1 MAIKSSFVST
11 VEQIVKLNDTNIQA
25 LTGLN
30 QIVRS
35 DLSEIEI
42 TVIDANDQPSTI
54 SLPTVGFLKSEI
66 ERINQNLKTLSSIES
81 KGAIVQPANNVYRK
95 IILADL
101 NKEPNTVGQLNAI
114 STFSTESNSFFD
126 ALLNPL
132 LNIEINLEGQIE
144 DDVRKV
150 LSRRYIIK
158 FEEDETGATTD
169 QAQTSINLFNEQFK
183 GRTDITITELETWI
197 LNTPGIVALKNGS
210 KINYDEQ
217 LFDLDP
223 NSLKYDGLFTILGTE
238 EDRTNRKL
246 WYLFDTLTYFDIA
259 TGEQKTLAVD
269 DQLIINTEFSSTRFK
284 IVEISTA
291 ASNIRVR
298 LTILEGFEP
307 VPVAI
312 TGGLKYYSPVVTSK
326 TVKISVSF
334 DEYNVVFVKPVN
346 TDNYL
351 VARDW
356 SNGTAFFT
364 NELRLSSSA
373 NTGENGTILTDYYIN
388 SVYDYGQ
395 VLQDLV
401 QSKIPLIYSLI
412 PNAPVLNVDNF
423 VVRQTNKNITD
434 TPDAEKLKQLHSQA
448 NSLRS
453 KLDQLNETLKQKRD
467 QLIKTRFKNAADK
480 TKVQNEI
487 SKLVGDQE
495 QTTRNL
501 QAVTNQIVSQDNLT
515 AEVAPE
521 YRVQGF
527 WSIPDPVSE
536 GKSRDQ
542 EVVQFLVNY
551 RFISESGQ
559 DNPTQSFTFTDNDGT
574 TVNASFSNWN
584 EFFTKLRKREFD
596 TTLQRYVWAKEDLS
610 NSDVINTNQLS
621 IPIIPNVRVEI
632 RIKSISEVGYPD
644 NIIESNWSDTI
655 TISFPTDLLPT
666 NSRQEQIAREAELD
680 NVRLTVQQDLNNQG
694 LDKHLAQSFV
704 SNDTFFAHNT
714 DNIAVTQ
721 NAGGAVITLTEK
733 LNQISNSENIEA
745 LKNIILQ
752 NSWSNFGSS
761 YSTAQYYRNAGR
773 IYLSGL
779 IRLELTFDNDTDNS
793 DLTKKYPDLI
803 VRSEL
808 PTQNVQY
815 ATICTLPT
823 GYRPDKIHSFVIATS
838 QGTDITGGNGAF
850 NYPWGRNQR
859 NNMALGFG
867 RIDIFPN
874 GIVRLVTGA
883 TGFVSLDN
891 VSFRAAT
898 DANTQTDN
906 LSTDALLQL
915 SRLTPGSTGLGV

>member
-11 VEQIVKLNDTNIQA
+11 VEQIVKLNDTNIQT

-42 TVIDANDQPSTI
+42 TVFNANDQPVTI
-54 SLPTVGFLKSEI
+54 SLPTVGFLKAEI

-81 KGAIVQPANNVYRK
+81 KGAIVQPANNVFRK

-101 NKEPNTVGQLNAI
+101 NKEPNTVGQLNAV
-114 STFSTESNSFFD
+114 STFSTQSNSFFD

-132 LNIEINLEGQIE
+132 LNVEINLEGQIE
-144 DDVRKV
+144 DDVREV

-158 FEEDETGATTD
+158 FDEDATGATTA

-183 GRTDITITELETWI
+183 GRTNITITELETWI
-197 LNTPGIVALKNGS
+197 LNTPGIVTLKNGS
-210 KINYDEQ
+210 KINFDEQ
-217 LFDLDP
+217 LFNLDP
-223 NSLKYDGLFTILGTE
+223 NSLKYDGLFTITGTE
-238 EDRTNRKL
+238 EDRVNRKL
-246 WYLFDTLTYFDIA
+246 WYFFDTLTYFDIA

-269 DQLIINTEFSSTRFK
+269 DQLIINTDFSSTRFK

-298 LTILEGFEP
+298 LIILEGFEP
-307 VPVAI
+307 VPIAI
-312 TGGLKYYSPVVTSK
+312 TGGLKYYSPVVTTK
-326 TVKISVSF
+326 KVKISVSF
-334 DEYNVVFVKPVN
+334 DEYNVIFVKPVN
-346 TDNYL
+346 TDNFL

-388 SVYDYGQ
+388 SVYDYGK

-401 QSKIPLIYSLI
+401 ELKIPLIYSLI
-412 PNAPVLNVDNF
+412 PNSPTLNVDNF

-434 TPDAEKLKQLHSQA
+434 TPDSEKLKLLHSQA
-448 NSLRS
+448 NTLRS

-467 QLIKTRFKNAADK
+467 QLVKTRFKNDADK
-480 TKVQNEI
+480 IKVQNEI
-487 SKLVGDQE
+487 SKLIGDQE

-515 AEVAPE
+515 AEINPE
-521 YRVQGF
+521 YRIQGF
-527 WSIPDPVSE
+527 WSIPATVSE
-536 GKSRDQ
+536 GKTRDQ
-542 EVVQFLVNY
+542 EVVQFIVNY

-559 DNPTQSFTFTDNDGT
+559 DNPTQSFTFTNNDGT

-584 EFFTKLRKREFD
+584 EFYTKLRKREFD
-596 TTLQRYVWAKEDLS
+596 VLTQRYIWSTEDLS

-621 IPIIPNVRVEI
+621 IPIVPNVRVEI

-644 NIIESNWSDTI
+644 SIIESGWSDTI

-666 NSRQEQIAREAELD
+666 RSRQDQIAREAELD

-704 SNDTFFAHNT
+704 SNDNFFGHNT

-721 NAGGAVITLTEK
+721 NSGGAVITLTEK
-733 LNQISNSENIEA
+733 LNQITNSENIEA
-745 LKNIILQ
+745 FKNIILQ

-773 IYLSGL
+773 VYLSGL
-779 IRLELTFDNDTDNS
+779 IRLELSFDNDTDNS

-823 GYRPDKIHSFVIATS
+823 GYRPDKIHSFMATTS
-838 QGTDITGGNGAF
+838 QGTDITGGGGAF

-883 TGFVSLDN
+883 TGFISLDN
-891 VSFRAAT
+891 VQFRAAT
-898 DANTQTDN
+898 DSNTQTDN

-915 SRLTPGSTGLGV
+915 SRLTPGSTGLGI